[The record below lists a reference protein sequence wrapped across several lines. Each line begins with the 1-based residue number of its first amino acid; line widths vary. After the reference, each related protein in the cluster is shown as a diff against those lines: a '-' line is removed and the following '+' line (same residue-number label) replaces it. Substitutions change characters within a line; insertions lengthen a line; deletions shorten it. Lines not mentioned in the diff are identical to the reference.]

1 MNKVLDKF
9 FTKADN
15 GTVRLYDYDVT
26 HLWLAGLVYAHVGYW
41 VENLFRLVSKG
52 VLDSRNQLLP
62 FLFCYTIAMWAM
74 YLALGTTNHPRFFSH
89 RVLEGNTRRD
99 KILARI
105 YYFTVVFLFVF
116 FGEIVVGS
124 IFEQVSGISLW
135 DYSGIPLHVTKYTS
149 IPTCTAMSLGVAVIM
164 GNFFEGLMKKI
175 QRIPY
180 RTTVQLDYVLA
191 TLILADWL
199 IMMVSINVFKKAP
212 AYWSVHA
219 SKWDKL
225 IHITLPGLLPTIIIM
240 LILRMG
246 SIFSVGYEK
255 IMLMYNPATYETADV
270 ISTYVYRRAFESG
283 DYSFSAA
290 VGLFNSV
297 INFTI
302 IVLFNKFSKKI
313 SEVSLW

>member
-26 HLWLAGLVYAHVGYW
+26 HLWLAGLVYAHIGYW
-41 VENLFRLVSKG
+41 VENLFRLMSKG

-89 RVLEGNTRRD
+89 RVLEGNTRQD

-180 RTTVQLDYVLA
+180 RTTVQLDYVLG

-212 AYWSVHA
+212 
-219 SKWDKL
+219 
-225 IHITLPGLLPTIIIM
+225 T
-240 LILRMG
+240 
-246 SIFSVGYEK
+246 
-255 IMLMYNPATYETADV
+255 
-270 ISTYVYRRAFESG
+270 
-283 DYSFSAA
+283 
-290 VGLFNSV
+290 
-297 INFTI
+297 
-302 IVLFNKFSKKI
+302 
-313 SEVSLW
+313 

>member
-26 HLWLAGLVYAHVGYW
+26 HLWLAGLVYAHIGYW

-89 RVLEGNTRRD
+89 RVLEGNTRR
-99 KILARI
+99 
-105 YYFTVVFLFVF
+105 
-116 FGEIVVGS
+116 VGS

-180 RTTVQLDYVLA
+180 RTTVQLDYVLG

-212 AYWSVHA
+212 AYWSVQ
-219 SKWDKL
+219 
-225 IHITLPGLLPTIIIM
+225 LL
-240 LILRMG
+240 
-246 SIFSVGYEK
+246 
-255 IMLMYNPATYETADV
+255 
-270 ISTYVYRRAFESG
+270 
-283 DYSFSAA
+283 SFKDLLA
-290 VGLFNSV
+290 LF
-297 INFTI
+297 I
-302 IVLFNKFSKKI
+302 K
-313 SEVSLW
+313 